1 MRNNRNLKTME
12 TTLTAAGNLAPKVS
26 PDRVVVGESRSSTP
40 RDLQRMAAA
49 GITTFLVGESLMRAP
64 DVEAAARMFL
74 AK

>member
-1 MRNNRNLKTME
+1 M
-12 TTLTAAGNLAPKVS
+12 APKVS

-40 RDLQRMAAA
+40 RDLARKAAVGFA
-49 GITTFLVGESLMRAP
+49 TFLVGESLMRAP